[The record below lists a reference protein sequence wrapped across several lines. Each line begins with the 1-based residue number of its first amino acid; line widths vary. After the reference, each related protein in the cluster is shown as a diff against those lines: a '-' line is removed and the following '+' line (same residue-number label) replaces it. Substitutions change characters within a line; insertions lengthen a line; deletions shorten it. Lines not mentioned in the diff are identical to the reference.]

1 MRFGAVSLRVLSIRA
16 PARHVPCTT
25 VWRSVLTLFAR
36 LGRSIEE
43 QPWSH
48 EPADARLSHCGRV
61 RGPDCE
67 GEVWTGKLEWL
78 GETRR
83 TIKDAVMAAASNG
96 PETTAT
102 SEAADWLV
110 DYLTLQSGSAD
121 SALIKAEGRTAG
133 HCGAALHRAR
143 KKLEITATSSGF
155 PRKTFR
161 CLPASRFTSSRVT
174 ASGES
179 AMNEMTTASQ
189 GSQSSSRCSRCS
201 RFGPHASVK
210 RLTRLAAKGT
220 TSVSATTCGRATPG
234 ANRDRVFMR
243 E

>member
-83 TIKDAVMAAASNG
+83 TIKDAVMAAAKQRPG
-96 PETTAT
+96 DDGYER
-102 SEAADWLV
+102 
-110 DYLTLQSGSAD
+110 G
-121 SALIKAEGRTAG
+121 G
-133 HCGAALHRAR
+133 
-143 KKLEITATSSGF
+143 
-155 PRKTFR
+155 
-161 CLPASRFTSSRVT
+161 
-174 ASGES
+174 
-179 AMNEMTTASQ
+179 
-189 GSQSSSRCSRCS
+189 
-201 RFGPHASVK
+201 
-210 RLTRLAAKGT
+210 RLAGRLPDPPERERGLGPDQSRGT
-220 TSVSATTCGRATPG
+220 HGRSLWGGAPPGEEEVGDHSYLLRVPTQDVPVSARQSFHVQSCHGLWG
-234 ANRDRVFMR
+234 ECN